1 MSVSV
6 RKDSLAA
13 ALLGWGV
20 PTCGPTAQLGGH
32 QLLPNQ
38 HSKGIP
44 TIQMGRGKQG
54 RRQEDLSLS
63 NS

>member
-6 RKDSLAA
+6 RWDSLAG

-20 PTCGPTAQLGGH
+20 PTCGPSAQLARN

-44 TIQMGRGKQG
+44 TVQMDRSKQE
-54 RRQEDLSLS
+54 RKQEDLNLS